1 MNEKLVISKFCKIIN
16 NKIFVNGEIVFKS
29 ESSLTFSEFIKEAYK
44 SKEMVYPK
52 FFKMDNL
59 SKLGIIAT
67 EFLADELKS
76 ENVSGEEIGI
86 IIMNSASSL
95 DTDKNFQ
102 NTIIDKTNYF
112 PSPAV
117 FVYTLPNIVIGEIC
131 IKHKIFGETAFF
143 ISQEFDSDFIYSMI
157 SDLLI
162 NQGIKIVLTG
172 WVEFLDNEYNAS
184 VCVVKNI
191 DNSAENING
200 IINFTVENFKK
211 TILD

>member
-1 MNEKLVISKFCKIIN
+1 MTEKLIISKYCKIIN
-16 NKIFVNGEIVFKS
+16 NKIFVNGEKVFES
-29 ESSLTFSEFIKEAYK
+29 ECILTFSEFIKEAYK
-44 SKEMVYPK
+44 NKAMVYPK

-67 EFLADELKS
+67 EFLTDELKS

-143 ISQEFDSDFIYSMI
+143 ISQEFDSEFTYSI
-157 SDLLI
+157 VSDLLI
-162 NQGIKIVLTG
+162 NQGIKVVLTG
-172 WVEFLDNEYNAS
+172 WVEFLGNEYNAS
-184 VCVVKNI
+184 LCVVKNI
-191 DNSAENING
+191 DKSAENTNG